1 MQRLYEHSPVIEAC
15 LKLLIKINDG
25 GDKDDEGFLT
35 SRILVPTRQIGC
47 LLGKRGSVIT
57 EMRKKTT
64 ASLKV
69 LQKAEMPKC
78 GQDSDELVQVKQVE
92 LKDLSFYVYT

>member
-1 MQRLYEHSPVIEAC
+1 MQRLHDHSPVIEAC

-25 GDKDDEGFLT
+25 GDRDDEGLLT
-35 SRILVPTRQIGC
+35 SRLLVPTRQIGC

-69 LQKAEMPKC
+69 LQKVDLPKC
-78 GQDSDELVQVKQVE
+78 GEDSDELVQVRR
-92 LKDLSFYVYT
+92 

>member
-1 MQRLYEHSPVIEAC
+1 MQRLHDHSPVIEAC

-25 GDKDDEGFLT
+25 GDRDDEGLLT
-35 SRILVPTRQIGC
+35 CRLLVPTRQIGC

-69 LQKAEMPKC
+69 LQKVDLPKC
-78 GQDSDELVQVKQVE
+78 GEDTDELVQVRQLA
-92 LKDLSFYVYT
+92 LKES